1 MNISVRDIPA
11 EAWEQFKRASESM
24 GVSGSARIR
33 QWIMAGAP
41 AMSPEDMDRIRGLG
55 GDMDVDATT
64 ALHIAIRSLWDR
76 EFGTEEPLWQGR
88 DLVQELDALAT
99 RIGALEQER
108 RI

>member
-41 AMSPEDMDRIRGLG
+41 AMSSKDMDRIRGLAA
-55 GDMDVDATT
+55 D
-64 ALHIAIRSLWDR
+64 W
-76 EFGTEEPLWQGR
+76 EGR